1 MSVQNIVNIT
11 EANLQQVL
19 EQSVATPVLFYFW
32 SECSQHCLQ
41 LTPVL
46 ETLAAQYNGQFILA
60 KVDCDA
66 EQMVASQFGLR
77 AIPTVYLF
85 QNGQPVDGF
94 QGPQPEEAIRALLDK
109 VLPREEE
116 LKAQQAMELMQ
127 AGKHNEALPL
137 LKEAWQLS
145 NQQSEIGF
153 LLAETLIVLNRA
165 DEAET
170 VLKAVPLQDQD
181 TRYQGLI
188 AQIDL
193 LRKAADTPEIQQ
205 LQQQVADNPEDA
217 ALATQ
222 LALQLH
228 QVGRNE
234 EALELLFNHLRKD
247 LGAANGDAR
256 KTLQEILAALGTGDA
271 LASKYR
277 RQLYSLLY

>member
-11 EANLQQVL
+11 EANLHQTL

-32 SECSQHCLQ
+32 SARSQHCEQ

-46 ETLAAQYNGQFILA
+46 DKLAAQYNGQFILA

-66 EQMVASQFGLR
+66 EQMIASQFGLR

-116 LKAQQAMELMQ
+116 LKAQEAMALMQ
-127 AGKHNEALPL
+127 EGKHADALPL
-137 LKEAWQLS
+137 LKEAWQMS
-145 NQQSEIGF
+145 GQDSQIGL
-153 LLAETLIVLNRA
+153 LLAETQIVLHRT
-165 DEAET
+165 DEAQAT
-170 VLKAVPLQDQD
+170 LKTIPLQDQD
-181 TRYQGLI
+181 TRYQGLV
-188 AQIDL
+188 AQIEL
-193 LRKAADTPEIQQ
+193 LKQAADTPEIQH
-205 LQQQVADNPEDA
+205 LQQQVEAHPDDA
-217 ALATQ
+217 ALASQ

-234 EALELLFNHLRKD
+234 EALELLFSHLKKD
-247 LGAANGDAR
+247 LGAADGQAR
-256 KTLQEILAALGTGDA
+256 KMLQEILAALGTGDA
-271 LASKYR
+271 LASQYR
-277 RQLYSLLY
+277 RKLYSLLY

>member
-1 MSVQNIVNIT
+1 MSVQNIVNIN
-11 EANLQQVL
+11 EANLHPTL
-19 EQSVATPVLFYFW
+19 EQSMTTPVLFYFW
-32 SECSQHCLQ
+32 SERSQHCQQ

-46 ETLAAQYNGQFILA
+46 ESLAAQYNGQFILA

-66 EQMVASQFGLR
+66 EQMLASQFGLR

-116 LKAQQAMELMQ
+116 LKAQQAMQLMEE
-127 AGKHNEALPL
+127 GKHAEALPL

-145 NQQSEIGF
+145 QQNSEIGL
-153 LLAETLIVLNRA
+153 LLAETQIALNRSDDA
-165 DEAET
+165 EA
-170 VLKAVPLQDQD
+170 VLKTIPLQDQD
-181 TRYQGLI
+181 TRYQGLV
-188 AQIDL
+188 AQIEL
-193 LRKAADTPEIQQ
+193 LKKAADTPEIQH
-205 LQQQVADNPEDA
+205 LQEQVEKNPADA
-217 ALATQ
+217 QLATQ

-234 EALELLFNHLRKD
+234 EALELLFSHLRKD
-247 LGAANGDAR
+247 LGAADGGAR
-256 KTLQEILAALGTGDA
+256 KMLQEILAALGTGDA

>member
-1 MSVQNIVNIT
+1 MSVQNIVNIN
-11 EANLQQVL
+11 EANLAQVL
-19 EQSVATPVLFYFW
+19 EQSVTTPVLFYFW
-32 SECSQHCLQ
+32 SDRSQHCQQ

-46 ETLAAQYNGQFILA
+46 ESLAAQYNGQFILA

-66 EQMVASQFGLR
+66 EQMVAAQFGLR

-94 QGPQPEEAIRALLDK
+94 QGPQPEEAIRALLEK

-116 LKAQQAMELMQ
+116 LKAQQAMQLLDE
-127 AGKHNEALPL
+127 GKHADALPL
-137 LKEAWQLS
+137 LKEARQLAPQNS
-145 NQQSEIGF
+145 DIGL
-153 LLAETLIVLNRA
+153 LLAETLIALNRQ
-165 DEAET
+165 DEAEA
-170 VLKAVPLQDQD
+170 VLKTIPLQDQD
-181 TRYQGLI
+181 TRYQGLV
-188 AQIDL
+188 AQIEL
-193 LRKAADTPEIQQ
+193 LKQAADTPEIQQ
-205 LQQQVADNPEDA
+205 LQKEVEANPQDA

-234 EALELLFNHLRKD
+234 EALALLFSHLRTD
-247 LGAANGDAR
+247 LGAADGQAR